1 MGTIVLT
8 LNFPAKT
15 EPGTIPAKVEPQ
27 PCHNLAI
34 FLTLARNVQWSLMLQ
49 GGPNQHNPTPATLFV
64 PSTSLLK

>member
-15 EPGTIPAKVEPQ
+15 EPGTIPAEVEPV
-27 PCHNLAI
+27 

-49 GGPNQHNPTPATLFV
+49 SGLNQHNPTPATLCV
-64 PSTSLLK
+64 PSTSILK